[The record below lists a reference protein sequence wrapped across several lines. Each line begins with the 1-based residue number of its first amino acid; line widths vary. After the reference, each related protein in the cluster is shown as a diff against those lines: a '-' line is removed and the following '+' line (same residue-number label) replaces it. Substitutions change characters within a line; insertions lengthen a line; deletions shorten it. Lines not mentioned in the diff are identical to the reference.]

1 MSLLSV
7 NTGISGHVR
16 SANNVTLAPPTYR
29 LYTCHLPKGPRVQ
42 QANDT
47 WPILFMTRVIAW
59 LVHLSNHL
67 WVNKF
72 AIGPRVSSALVHVSF
87 WRGHVT
93 VFGCPTCHPVIGSH
107 SFFPFDHV
115 SVSGLDTCHSGVD
128 TCPPFGLSTCH
139 RAIGSGYLSLLGH
152 VLSPDWS
159 TWLLFCS
166 RVPFVWSTCQSTI
179 VTYPFLNWPR
189 VFSRLV
195 HVSLCHGH
203 VFVSYWSTR
212 HVEHGHVTTLMF

>member
-93 VFGCPTCHPVIGSH
+93 VSVVPRAILSLVLILFSH
-107 SFFPFDHV
+107 STTCRYPDWTRVILALTHVPLLVCPRVIVPLVLVICHYWATCYRPIGPRGFCSAHV
-115 SVSGLDTCHSGVD
+115 SLS
-128 TCPPFGLSTCH
+128 FGP
-139 RAIGSGYLSLLGH
+139 RVSLLLLPIRFWIDR
-152 VLSPDWS
+152 VSFPDWS
-159 TWLLFCS
+159 TCHFAMDTCLF
-166 RVPFVWSTCQSTI
+166 PIGPHGT
-179 VTYPFLNWPR
+179 LNMD
-189 VFSRLV
+189 
-195 HVSLCHGH
+195 
-203 VFVSYWSTR
+203 T
-212 HVEHGHVTTLMF
+212 